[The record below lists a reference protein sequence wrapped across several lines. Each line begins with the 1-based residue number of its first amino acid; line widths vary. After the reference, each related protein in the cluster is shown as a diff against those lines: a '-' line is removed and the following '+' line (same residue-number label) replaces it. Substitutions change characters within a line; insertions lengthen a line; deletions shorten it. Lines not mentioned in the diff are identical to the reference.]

1 MKNDCLDASIA
12 VLEEQGIQYTVSHG
26 SKHPC
31 VEFVVN
37 GKRCRHTVPGS
48 TSDVRSHFNNATQLK
63 RTIRDA
69 MGEAEASV
77 EQETATGFLPA
88 VVEREIGSGAVQSC
102 DARDLHRALGVGRDF
117 ATWIKERISAYGFV
131 DGSDFVIGSP
141 ERGYQSGRGGDRRS
155 VSYFISIDMAK
166 ELAMVERTPAGR
178 HVRRYFIACEKALRA
193 DAPKS
198 EWLAAL
204 QSARSD
210 AADARAAA
218 ELALEAVSAMQ
229 AHIEGKPVAPTL
241 DLSQTVTSDDL
252 ISMAGISP
260 GQRVRGTSSMVT
272 GRMLRFTAGH
282 GCFKTPSHLNP
293 SMPWRF
299 PREKATE
306 WLFGSALGS
315 EQIRAQVA
323 RQRSKRTQRS
333 SQGHLRLIAPA
344 QPSPGA

>member
-12 VLEEQGIQYTVSHG
+12 VLEEQGIPYTVTHG

-31 VEFVVN
+31 IEFIAN

-48 TSDVRSHFNNATQLK
+48 TSDVRSHLNNAAQLR
-63 RTIRDA
+63 RTIREA
-69 MGEAEASV
+69 LGEPEVV
-77 EQETATGFLPA
+77 EQAEGADVFLPA
-88 VVEREIGSGAVQSC
+88 VTEREIGGTSLQAC
-102 DARDLHRALGVGRDF
+102 DARELHRSLGIRTAFNDWIGR
-117 ATWIKERISAYGFV
+117 RIADYGFQE
-131 DGSDFVIGSP
+131 GADFYSFLS
-141 ERGYQSGRGGDRRS
+141 ESRGRPSKEYAL
-155 VSYFISIDMAK
+155 SIDTAK

-229 AHIEGKPVAPTL
+229 AHIEGKSVAPTL

-260 GQRVRGTSSMVT
+260 AQRVRGTSSMVT

-306 WLFGSALGS
+306 WLFGTSLGS
-315 EQIRAQVA
+315 EQIRAQVT
-323 RQRSKRTQRS
+323 RQRSKRSQRS
-333 SQGHLRLIAPA
+333 AQGYLRLIGPS
-344 QPSPGA
+344 QPSSGA

>member
-12 VLEEQGIQYTVSHG
+12 VLEEQGIPYTVSHG

-31 VEFVVN
+31 IEFVAN

-48 TSDVRSHFNNATQLK
+48 TSDVRSHLNNATQLK
-63 RTIRDA
+63 RTIREA
-69 MGEAEASV
+69 MGCDVSSA
-77 EQETATGFLPA
+77 EQEPATGFLPA
-88 VVEREIGSGAVQSC
+88 VIEREIGDSAVQTC
-102 DARDLHRALGVGRDF
+102 DARELHRALGIGRDF
-117 ATWIKERISAYGFV
+117 TTWAKARLAEYGFV
-131 DGSDFVIGSP
+131 ENVDFVKCEPGPQIGGVGN
-141 ERGYQSGRGGDRRS
+141 RGARTDYYLALDT
-155 VSYFISIDMAK
+155 AK

-204 QSARSD
+204 QSAQSD

-229 AHIEGKPVAPTL
+229 AHIERKPVAPTL
-241 DLSQTVTSDDL
+241 DLSQTITSDDL
-252 ISMAGISP
+252 ISMAGINP
-260 GQRVRGTSSMVT
+260 GHRVRGTSSMVT

-306 WLFGSALGS
+306 WLFGASLGC

-323 RQRSKRTQRS
+323 RQRSRRTQRS
-333 SQGHLRLIAPA
+333 AQGHLRLIGPS
-344 QPSPGA
+344 QPSSGA